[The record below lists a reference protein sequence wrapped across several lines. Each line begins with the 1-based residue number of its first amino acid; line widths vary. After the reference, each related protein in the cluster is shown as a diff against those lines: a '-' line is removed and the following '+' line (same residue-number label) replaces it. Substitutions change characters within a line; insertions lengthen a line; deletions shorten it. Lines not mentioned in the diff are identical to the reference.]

1 MMILIVTMTDP
12 AYSGVSNSPYI
23 MGATFTAAGSLN
35 GRSCGKE
42 FIKLDNK
49 ATAVDREK
57 ADQVITTAKGT
68 KIFIS
73 YPTDVSDVVKQE
85 KINHIYDIL
94 TKHKSE

>member
-1 MMILIVTMTDP
+1 M
-12 AYSGVSNSPYI
+12 
-23 MGATFTAAGSLN
+23 
-35 GRSCGKE
+35 
-42 FIKLDNK
+42 
-49 ATAVDREK
+49 
-57 ADQVITTAKGT
+57 TTAKGT

>member
-1 MMILIVTMTDP
+1 MKNNT
-12 AYSGVSNSPYI
+12 
-23 MGATFTAAGSLN
+23 TAIE
-35 GRSCGKE
+35 RK
-42 FIKLDNK
+42 
-49 ATAVDREK
+49 K

-73 YPTDVSDVVKQE
+73 YRTDVSDVVRQE